1 MENKSSSLIKDALI
15 LTVITLVAGLLLGLV
30 YEITKEPIAAANEA
44 ATQAAYREVFADAD
58 SFVELEASQAAEAT
72 EFVHSAGYED
82 DDVDKILMAVDADQV
97 TLGYVLTMTTHAGY
111 GGDITFSM
119 GITNDGVLNGYSITD
134 ISETAGLGMKARE
147 EKFMSQFAK
156 IPVGE
161 YAVTKTS
168 PAGEFEI
175 EAISGATITS
185 RAVTNAVDAGM
196 AYYSENLA
204 VGTDGGE
211 AAAEEGGDSN
221 E

>member
-1 MENKSSSLIKDALI
+1 MGNNKNSSLVKDALI
-15 LTVITLVAGLLLGLV
+15 LAVITLVAGLMLGLV
-30 YEITKEPIAAANEA
+30 YEITKAPIAAANEA

-58 SFVELEASQAAEAT
+58 SFVELEPSQAEPAT
-72 EFVHSAGYED
+72 EYIHSLGYD
-82 DDVDKILMAVDADQV
+82 KVDIINVLMATDADKV
-97 TLGYVLTMTTHAGY
+97 TLGYVITLTSHEGY

-119 GITNDGVLNGYSITD
+119 GVTNEGVMNGYSITD
-134 ISETAGLGMKARE
+134 ISETAGLGMKSKE
-147 EKFMSQFAK
+147 EKFMSQFRN

-161 YAVTKTS
+161 YSVTKTS

-196 AYYSENLA
+196 AYFNEYCA
-204 VGTDGGE
+204 VGNDGGE
-211 AAAEEGGDSN
+211 GGEGN